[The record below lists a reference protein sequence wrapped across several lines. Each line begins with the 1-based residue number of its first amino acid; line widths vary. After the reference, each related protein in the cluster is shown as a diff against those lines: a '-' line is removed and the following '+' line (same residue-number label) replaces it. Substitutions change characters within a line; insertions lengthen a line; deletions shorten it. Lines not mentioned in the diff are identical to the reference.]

1 MVKITNGAG
10 IRRIIEDRH
19 NILKE
24 QSAKLDFNTEG
35 WKKAVGYNNSLSVLE
50 IEIDKIGDKDLVLLA
65 ESLDDY
71 EGVESTY
78 GSRSSFADDDS
89 SSYGDSSFAE
99 AGGYSGIKPAYAK
112 GLGKKAGSAGG
123 SAVSSLS
130 STYKLKA
137 KPVPK
142 KPEKRAVPDKPY
154 ISL

>member
-71 EGVESTY
+71 DIE
-78 GSRSSFADDDS
+78 
-89 SSYGDSSFAE
+89 
-99 AGGYSGIKPAYAK
+99 I
-112 GLGKKAGSAGG
+112 KKAKKQKAMLEMFYVQATSCVGNNGSKYF
-123 SAVSSLS
+123 VVYLS
-130 STYKLKA
+130 K
-137 KPVPK
+137 
-142 KPEKRAVPDKPY
+142 
-154 ISL
+154 I

>member
-71 EGVESTY
+71 DIE
-78 GSRSSFADDDS
+78 
-89 SSYGDSSFAE
+89 
-99 AGGYSGIKPAYAK
+99 I
-112 GLGKKAGSAGG
+112 KKAKKQKAMLEMFYVQATSCVGNNGSKYF
-123 SAVSSLS
+123 VVYL
-130 STYKLKA
+130 LK
-137 KPVPK
+137 
-142 KPEKRAVPDKPY
+142 
-154 ISL
+154 I

>member
-71 EGVESTY
+71 DIE
-78 GSRSSFADDDS
+78 
-89 SSYGDSSFAE
+89 
-99 AGGYSGIKPAYAK
+99 I
-112 GLGKKAGSAGG
+112 KKAKKQKAMLEMFYVQATSCVGNNGSKYFI
-123 SAVSSLS
+123 VYLS
-130 STYKLKA
+130 K
-137 KPVPK
+137 
-142 KPEKRAVPDKPY
+142 
-154 ISL
+154 I

>member
-1 MVKITNGAG
+1 MVKNTNGAG

-71 EGVESTY
+71 DIE
-78 GSRSSFADDDS
+78 
-89 SSYGDSSFAE
+89 
-99 AGGYSGIKPAYAK
+99 I
-112 GLGKKAGSAGG
+112 KKAKKQKVMLDMFYVKATSCVGNNGSKYF
-123 SAVSSLS
+123 VVYLS
-130 STYKLKA
+130 K
-137 KPVPK
+137 
-142 KPEKRAVPDKPY
+142 
-154 ISL
+154 I